1 MPNDTDASTMS
12 TCHVAASTSLL
23 RDIEAGVLLQAVTAL
38 HHDGLLTDAEY
49 QHKRQRLAATR

>member
-1 MPNDTDASTMS
+1 MLDDTDVSTMD
-12 TCHVAASTSLL
+12 TRNVADSASSL

-49 QHKRQRLAATR
+49 EHKRQRFIAQR